1 MTLIFQADPYEFEEL
16 IAELL
21 EEWGW
26 DSVVT
31 PGSNDR
37 GIDILVN
44 KTTPFPQKYAIQVK
58 QYSEENKI
66 GSPRIQQY
74 SSITNRN
81 EDIDGVIVATTSTF
95 TQDARE
101 TGSDLGV
108 KLLDGSDLVNLFT
121 KPNGE
126 NVLKSH
132 FDMSSESSTESIS
145 SETLAERDPHRITTE
160 STRSPEPER
169 RNETPERAQSQN
181 QTPPEKRVFDAVCE
195 RYGRGLNG
203 PTELSTQSC
212 PECSGSLFGGKIMY
226 MRESRDVKFCIDC
239 ETVFIKKNSGWK
251 SKTIP
256 L

>member
-26 DSVVT
+26 ESVVT

-37 GIDILVN
+37 GIDILVH

-74 SSITNRN
+74 SSITNQN
-81 EDIDGVIVATTSTF
+81 DDIDGVIVATTSSF

-108 KLLDGSDLVNLFT
+108 KLLDGSDLTDLFT
-121 KPNGE
+121 KPRGE
-126 NVLKSH
+126 NVLKAH
-132 FDMSSESSTESIS
+132 FDMSPESSMESTS
-145 SETLAERDPHRITTE
+145 SETLAER
-160 STRSPEPER
+160 
-169 RNETPERAQSQN
+169 AQSRN
-181 QTPPEKRVFDAVCE
+181 QPPPEKRVFDAVCE

-212 PECSGSLFGGKIMY
+212 PECSGSLFSGKIMY
-226 MRESRDVKFCIDC
+226 INEPRHVKFCIDC
-239 ETVFIKKNSGWK
+239 ETVFIKKDSGWK

-256 L
+256 Q